1 MEIAISIAALIVGC
15 IIGWLAQKSRQQAL
29 ITKNEMLT
37 KQADET
43 KDEAQRQLAAVKE
56 EAERRLESA
65 KAEAQ
70 QNMNNA
76 KAEAQQQLDIAKR
89 EASERL
95 EATKAE
101 AQQQLEATKKEAS
114 EQLAKTKAEAQQ
126 QLEATKKEASEQLA
140 KTKAEAQQQL
150 ETLKK
155 EASEQLART
164 KAEAQ
169 QQLEAT
175 KKEASE
181 QLARTKAEAQQQL
194 EAVKK
199 EASEQLEATKKEASD
214 LLAKTKAEAEAQ
226 QQKALAEKDAAW
238 NDIMKGQEQRF
249 NETMARMSEQMK
261 NATADMLKDRQKE
274 FADSSN
280 QQLGQIVNPLR
291 ETIDKMK
298 QTMADTTLKQT
309 EMSSVLKDNI
319 ERSMQQAMAAK
330 KSAEELA
337 NALKHGSKVQGDWG
351 EAVLDEL
358 LTSQGLV
365 RGIHY
370 DTQAVIRD
378 AQGNTVHTDDG
389 ATLRPDVILH
399 LDQRREVIIDS
410 KVSLTAFL
418 DYANAD
424 NEADRQRFLKTHID
438 SLQKHVKELSTK
450 DYSAY
455 VQPPKVRMDYVIM
468 FVPHTG
474 ALWTALNAQPDLWR
488 KAMEQ
493 NVFIA
498 DEQTLFAA
506 LRIISLTWTQIRQ
519 AENHEQV
526 YRLAN
531 EMLDRVGQFMKK
543 YTAIG
548 KALKT
553 ATTAYDDA
561 ERKLQPSGQS
571 ILQTCAKLQKL
582 GAKQSDKNPLP
593 QLIDID
599 EVAALTPPAE
609 DKDDN

>member
-29 ITKNEMLT
+29 ITQNEMLA
-37 KQADET
+37 KQADEI
-43 KDEAQRQLAAVKE
+43 KNEAQRQLAAVKE

-76 KAEAQQQLDIAKR
+76 KAEAQQQLAITKR
-89 EASERL
+89 EANERL
-95 EATKAE
+95 DAA
-101 AQQQLEATKKEAS
+101 
-114 EQLAKTKAEAQQ
+114 KAEAQQ

-150 ETLKK
+150 ET
-155 EASEQLART
+155 
-164 KAEAQ
+164 
-169 QQLEAT
+169 
-175 KKEASE
+175 
-181 QLARTKAEAQQQL
+181 
-194 EAVKK
+194 
-199 EASEQLEATKKEASD
+199 TKKEASD

-238 NDIMKGQEQRF
+238 NDIMRGQEQRF
-249 NETMARMSEQMK
+249 NETMTRMSEQMK

-438 SLQKHVKELSTK
+438 SLQKHVRELSTK

-599 EVAALTPPAE
+599 DVAALAPPDE
-609 DKDDN
+609 DQDNN

>member
-29 ITKNEMLT
+29 ITQNEMLA

-43 KDEAQRQLAAVKE
+43 KNEAQRQLAAVKE
-56 EAERRLESA
+56 EAERRMESA

-95 EATKAE
+95 DAAKAE
-101 AQQQLEATKKEAS
+101 AQQQLEAAKKEAN
-114 EQLAKTKAEAQQ
+114 E

-155 EASEQLART
+155 EASEQLET
-164 KAEAQ
+164 
-169 QQLEAT
+169 
-175 KKEASE
+175 
-181 QLARTKAEAQQQL
+181 
-194 EAVKK
+194 
-199 EASEQLEATKKEASD
+199 TKKEASD

-249 NETMARMSEQMK
+249 NETMTRMSEQMK

-599 EVAALTPPAE
+599 EVAALAQPA
-609 DKDDN
+609 DDQDDN

>member
-29 ITKNEMLT
+29 ITKNEMLA
-37 KQADET
+37 KQADEI
-43 KDEAQRQLAAVKE
+43 KNEAQRQLAAVKE
-56 EAERRLESA
+56 EAERRMESA

-76 KAEAQQQLDIAKR
+76 KAEAQQQLDITKR
-89 EASERL
+89 EANERL
-95 EATKAE
+95 DATKAE
-101 AQQQLEATKKEAS
+101 AQQQLETLKKEAS
-114 EQLAKTKAEAQQ
+114 K

-150 ETLKK
+150 ET
-155 EASEQLART
+155 
-164 KAEAQ
+164 
-169 QQLEAT
+169 
-175 KKEASE
+175 
-181 QLARTKAEAQQQL
+181 
-194 EAVKK
+194 
-199 EASEQLEATKKEASD
+199 TKKEASD

-249 NETMARMSEQMK
+249 NETMTRMSEQMK

-319 ERSMQQAMAAK
+319 ERSMQQALAAK

-599 EVAALTPPAE
+599 EVAALAPPA
-609 DKDDN
+609 DDQDDN

>member
-95 EATKAE
+95 ETTKAE

-114 EQLAKTKAEAQQ
+114 DLLAK
-126 QLEATKKEASEQLA
+126 
-140 KTKAEAQQQL
+140 
-150 ETLKK
+150 
-155 EASEQLART
+155 
-164 KAEAQ
+164 
-169 QQLEAT
+169 
-175 KKEASE
+175 
-181 QLARTKAEAQQQL
+181 TKAEAQQQL

-199 EASEQLEATKKEASD
+199 EASEQLEATKKEAGD

-599 EVAALTPPAE
+599 EVAALAPPAE
-609 DKDDN
+609 DQDDN

>member
-29 ITKNEMLT
+29 ITQNEMLA

-43 KDEAQRQLAAVKE
+43 KNEAQRQLAAVKE

-89 EASERL
+89 EANERL
-95 EATKAE
+95 DATKAE
-101 AQQQLEATKKEAS
+101 AQQQLETLKKEAS

-126 QLEATKKEASEQLA
+126 QLEAA
-140 KTKAEAQQQL
+140 
-150 ETLKK
+150 
-155 EASEQLART
+155 
-164 KAEAQ
+164 
-169 QQLEAT
+169 
-175 KKEASE
+175 
-181 QLARTKAEAQQQL
+181 
-194 EAVKK
+194 KK
-199 EASEQLEATKKEASD
+199 EASEQLETTKKEASD

-226 QQKALAEKDAAW
+226 QQQALADKDAAW

-249 NETMARMSEQMK
+249 NETMTRMSEQMK

-599 EVAALTPPAE
+599 EVAALAQPA
-609 DKDDN
+609 DDQDNN

>member
-89 EASERL
+89 EARERL

-101 AQQQLEATKKEAS
+101 AQQQLEALKKEASEQLETTKKEAS
-114 EQLAKTKAEAQQ
+114 EQLAK
-126 QLEATKKEASEQLA
+126 
-140 KTKAEAQQQL
+140 
-150 ETLKK
+150 
-155 EASEQLART
+155 
-164 KAEAQ
+164 
-169 QQLEAT
+169 
-175 KKEASE
+175 
-181 QLARTKAEAQQQL
+181 TKAEAQQQL

-199 EASEQLEATKKEASD
+199 EASEQLEATKKEAGD

-519 AENHEQV
+519 AENHKQV

-599 EVAALTPPAE
+599 EVAALAPPA
-609 DKDDN
+609 DDQDDN

>member
-37 KQADET
+37 KQADDT

-65 KAEAQ
+65 KTEAQ

-76 KAEAQQQLDIAKR
+76 KAEAQQRLDIAKR

-126 QLEATKKEASEQLA
+126 QLEA
-140 KTKAEAQQQL
+140 
-150 ETLKK
+150 LKN
-155 EASEQLART
+155 
-164 KAEAQ
+164 
-169 QQLEAT
+169 
-175 KKEASE
+175 
-181 QLARTKAEAQQQL
+181 
-194 EAVKK
+194 

-599 EVAALTPPAE
+599 DIAVIAPPAE
-609 DKDDN
+609 DNEEGKI

>member
-37 KQADET
+37 KQANET

-101 AQQQLEATKKEAS
+101 AQQQLEVTKKEAS
-114 EQLAKTKAEAQQ
+114 EQLAK
-126 QLEATKKEASEQLA
+126 
-140 KTKAEAQQQL
+140 
-150 ETLKK
+150 
-155 EASEQLART
+155 
-164 KAEAQ
+164 
-169 QQLEAT
+169 
-175 KKEASE
+175 
-181 QLARTKAEAQQQL
+181 TKAEAQQQL

-599 EVAALTPPAE
+599 EVAALVQPSD

>member
-29 ITKNEMLT
+29 ITQNEMLA

-43 KDEAQRQLAAVKE
+43 KNEAQRQLAAVKE

-76 KAEAQQQLDIAKR
+76 KAEAQQQLDITKR
-89 EASERL
+89 EANERL
-95 EATKAE
+95 DAAKAE
-101 AQQQLEATKKEAS
+101 AQQQLETLKKEAS
-114 EQLAKTKAEAQQ
+114 E

-150 ETLKK
+150 ET
-155 EASEQLART
+155 
-164 KAEAQ
+164 
-169 QQLEAT
+169 
-175 KKEASE
+175 
-181 QLARTKAEAQQQL
+181 
-194 EAVKK
+194 
-199 EASEQLEATKKEASD
+199 TKKEASD

-599 EVAALTPPAE
+599 EVAALAPPAE
-609 DKDDN
+609 DQDNN

>member
-37 KQADET
+37 KQADDT

-101 AQQQLEATKKEAS
+101 AQQQLEALKKEASEQLETTKKEAS
-114 EQLAKTKAEAQQ
+114 EQLAK
-126 QLEATKKEASEQLA
+126 
-140 KTKAEAQQQL
+140 
-150 ETLKK
+150 
-155 EASEQLART
+155 
-164 KAEAQ
+164 
-169 QQLEAT
+169 
-175 KKEASE
+175 
-181 QLARTKAEAQQQL
+181 TKAEAQQQL

-199 EASEQLEATKKEASD
+199 EASEQLEATKKEAGD

-599 EVAALTPPAE
+599 EVAALAPPA
-609 DKDDN
+609 DDQDDN

>member
-95 EATKAE
+95 ETTKAE
-101 AQQQLEATKKEAS
+101 AQLLLETTKKEAS

-140 KTKAEAQQQL
+140 KTKAEAQQ
-150 ETLKK
+150 
-155 EASEQLART
+155 
-164 KAEAQ
+164 
-169 QQLEAT
+169 
-175 KKEASE
+175 
-181 QLARTKAEAQQQL
+181 
-194 EAVKK
+194 
-199 EASEQLEATKKEASD
+199 QLEATKKEASD

-298 QTMADTTLKQT
+298 QTIADTTLKQT

-543 YTAIG
+543 FTAIDR
-548 KALKT
+548 ALKSAT
-553 ATTAYDDA
+553 AAYDDA
-561 ERKLQPSGQS
+561 NRKLQPSGQS

-599 EVAALTPPAE
+599 DIAVIAPPAE
-609 DKDDN
+609 GQDDN